1 MKKVCLF
8 LLFILFGTMPC
19 FAQTQ
24 TSSDNTETLP
34 KIFIYHIPEDT
45 EISKEITDN
54 VTNNT
59 DNKKLKVISSDDITA
74 DTSDHSQDI
83 DQLDI
88 EETNY
93 DEIDD
98 NYEISDMYS
107 DVLKG
112 YAEYTEGEE
121 DTITLDDNIDNILS
135 INIKKPESIKGQK
148 YFAQPQL
155 LFDEHNEASR
165 LNKMEYNISPVSNT
179 NYTKKGH
186 FSTGTTYEQGIDYA
200 EFEQSTG
207 IFSRYDTK
215 YFAISSAY
223 KKTINSTNNNYND
236 NFYFAP
242 ELKINQYFTL
252 RETLSADI
260 VKNIR
265 KAEFTV
271 SINPFGNKDKNRLLF
286 ELGTSSIFDS
296 TNTLL
301 KNQFKFSTNIQ
312 L

>member
-1 MKKVCLF
+1 MKKMSFIIILLLLSFLPVYAENPKQCLNKE
-8 LLFILFGTMPC
+8 
-19 FAQTQ
+19 Q
-24 TSSDNTETLP
+24 NLP
-34 KIFIYHIPEDT
+34 NIFIYHIPEDS
-45 EISKEITDN
+45 EISKGISET
-54 VTNNT
+54 VTSNN
-59 DNKKLKVISSDDITA
+59 NNNNNNNLKVITSDDITA
-74 DTSDHSQDI
+74 DTSQDSKDLTI
-83 DQLDI
+83 S
-88 EETNY
+88 EE
-93 DEIDD
+93 DEDSE

-121 DTITLDDNIDNILS
+121 DTITLDENLDKTLS
-135 INIKKPESIKGQK
+135 INLKKPETIKGQK
-148 YFAQPQL
+148 YLAKPHL
-155 LFDEHNEASR
+155 LFGKTDSYSR
-165 LNKMEYNISPVSNT
+165 FNNMEYSISPVSNT
-179 NYTKKGH
+179 NTTQKGH
-186 FSTGTTYEQGIDYA
+186 FSTGTIYEQGIDYA

-207 IFSRYDTK
+207 VFSRFDTK
-215 YFAISSAY
+215 HFAISSAY

-236 NFYFAP
+236 NFYFSP
-242 ELKINQYFTL
+242 ELKLNQYFTL

-271 SINPFGNKDKNRLLF
+271 SINPFGDRDKNRLLF

-301 KNQFKFSTNIQ
+301 KNQFKFSTNIK